1 MSKKSVILGLSL
13 TAALTT
19 AALAPSVFAEPPSGA
34 AGTLTAPGGE
44 TPPEKP
50 AGESGG
56 APGQAP
62 SESSSVE
69 HTGVMTITE
78 DMSTDSQTYESV
90 NNSENAILMTGGTV
104 TLTNPTIKKTGAAD
118 GDSADF
124 YGTNAAVF
132 VSGGTMNIT
141 GGTVTTDGAHA
152 NGVFAYGEGIIN
164 ISNTNIKTSSNS
176 SGALMVTGGGTL
188 TATYVTATTDG
199 NSSAPI
205 RSDRGGGTM
214 NIENGTYTSNGV
226 GSPVI
231 YSTANVI
238 VKDATLESTAS
249 EGVVIE
255 GKNSV
260 KLSNTKL
267 TANNTALNSQSETYK
282 TIFIYQSMSGDAD
295 EGVGSF
301 TAENS
306 DITTKNG
313 DTFFIT
319 NTTADI
325 NLTNNNIVNES
336 GDFIRIQAGGWGNS
350 GSNGGQVTMTT
361 TDQEIRGG
369 IVVDNIS
376 SLSLA
381 MYGDSFYRGII
392 NGANTAEM
400 LSIHLDKDAVI
411 VLDGDSY
418 ISGLD
423 NEDTENKNI
432 YANGHK
438 LYLAGE
444 EVKINSETPPE
455 GRKNKTA
462 GATAET
468 ATEKEEVKEV
478 DDYSTLGF
486 IIAAAASFLV
496 LVIGGLLIASCTK
509 KCRKEPNP
517 SGNDL
522 DADLSG
528 MENSGQE
535 EGPDGQ

>member
-1 MSKKSVILGLSL
+1 MSKKSVFLGLSL

-34 AGTLTAPGGE
+34 AGNLVAPGGE

-50 AGESGG
+50 AGEPGG

-62 SESSSVE
+62 GESVNVE
-69 HTGVMTITE
+69 HSGVMTITE
-78 DMSTDSQTYESV
+78 DTATDGQTYESV
-90 NNSENAILMTGGTV
+90 NDSENAILMTGGV
-104 TLTNPTIKKTGAAD
+104 ANLANPVVKKTGSAD
-118 GDSADF
+118 GDNADF

-141 GGTVTTDGAHA
+141 GGAVTTDGAHA

-164 ISNTNIKTSSNS
+164 VSNANIKTSANN

-188 TATYVTATTDG
+188 TATYVSATTDG

-231 YSTANVI
+231 YSTANI
-238 VKDATLESTAS
+238 NVKDATLESTAS

-267 TANNTALNSQSETYK
+267 VANNTTLNGQSETYK

-301 TAENS
+301 IAENS

-319 NTTADI
+319 NTTAEI
-325 NLTNNNIVNES
+325 NLKNNNIINES
-336 GDFIRIQAGGWGNS
+336 GDFIRIQAGKWGNT
-350 GSNGGQVTMTT
+350 GANGGQVVLTA

-376 SLSLA
+376 ALSISLA
-381 MYGDSFYRGII
+381 GDSYYKGII
-392 NGANTAEM
+392 NGANTAQT
-400 LSIHLDKDAVI
+400 LSITLSKDAVI

-418 ISGLD
+418 ISSLS

-438 LYLAGE
+438 LYVAGE

-455 GRKNKTA
+455 GRKNQTT
-462 GATAET
+462 GATTSET
-468 ATEKEEVKEV
+468 TKEEVKKV

-496 LVIGGLLIASCTK
+496 LVIGGIIIASCAK

>member
-1 MSKKSVILGLSL
+1 MRKKSFILGLSL

-19 AALAPSVFAEPPSGA
+19 AALAPSVFAEPPTGA
-34 AGTLTAPGGE
+34 AGTLTTPGGE
-44 TPPEKP
+44 TPPDQP
-50 AGESGG
+50 GG
-56 APGQAP
+56 APG
-62 SESSSVE
+62 ESASVE
-69 HTGVMTITE
+69 HTGVLTIAE
-78 DMSTDSQTYESV
+78 DMGTDGQTYEST
-90 NNSENAILMTGGTV
+90 NDSENAILMTGGTAN
-104 TLTNPTIKKTGAAD
+104 LANPSISKTGSAD

-141 GGTVTTDGAHA
+141 GGTVTTNGSHA
-152 NGVFAYGEGIIN
+152 NGVFTYGEGIIN
-164 ISNTNIKTSSNS
+164 ISNTNIKTSSNN

-214 NIENGTYTSNGV
+214 NIENGFYTSNGV

-231 YSTANVI
+231 YSTANVN

-260 KLSNTKL
+260 KLSNVKL
-267 TANNTALNSQSETYK
+267 TANNNQLNGQSETYK

-306 DITTKNG
+306 DIITKNG
-313 DTFFIT
+313 DTFFVT

-325 NLTNNNIVNES
+325 NLTNNNITNES
-336 GDFIRIQAGGWGNS
+336 GDFIRIQAGKWGNS
-350 GSNGGQVTMTT
+350 GSNGGQVTLTA

-369 IVVDNIS
+369 VIVDNIS

-381 MYGDSFYRGII
+381 LYGDSYYKGVI
-392 NGANTAEM
+392 NGANTAQL
-400 LSIHLDKDAVI
+400 LSVHLDKDSVI

-423 NEDTENKNI
+423 NDNKENTNI

-438 LYLAGE
+438 LYVAGE

-462 GATAET
+462 GAATSSET
-468 ATEKEEVKEV
+468 TTEETKEV

-496 LVIGGLLIASCTK
+496 LIIGGLIIANCAK
-509 KCRKEPNP
+509 KCRKESNP

-528 MENSGQE
+528 MENGGQE
-535 EGPDGQ
+535 EGPDEQ

>member
-1 MSKKSVILGLSL
+1 MSKKSVFLGLSL

-34 AGTLTAPGGE
+34 AGNLVAPGRE

-50 AGESGG
+50 AGEPGG

-62 SESSSVE
+62 GESANVE
-69 HTGVMTITE
+69 HSGVMTIAE
-78 DMSTDSQTYESV
+78 DTATDGQTYESV
-90 NNSENAILMTGGTV
+90 NNSENAILMTGGV
-104 TLTNPTIKKTGAAD
+104 ANLANPVIKKTGSAD
-118 GDSADF
+118 GDNADF

-164 ISNTNIKTSSNS
+164 ISNANIKTSANN

-188 TATYVTATTDG
+188 TATYVSATTDG

-214 NIENGTYTSNGV
+214 NIENGAYTSNGM

-231 YSTANVI
+231 YSTANVN
-238 VKDATLESTAS
+238 VKDAALESTAS

-267 TANNTALNSQSETYK
+267 VANNTTLNGQSETYK

-295 EGVGSF
+295 EGVGNF
-301 TAENS
+301 IAENS

-313 DTFFIT
+313 DTFFVT
-319 NTTADI
+319 NTTAEI
-325 NLTNNNIVNES
+325 NLKNNNIVNES
-336 GDFIRIQAGGWGNS
+336 GDFIRIQAGKWGNT
-350 GSNGGQVTMTT
+350 GTNGGQVVLTA

-376 SLSLA
+376 ALSISLA
-381 MYGDSFYRGII
+381 GDSYYKGII
-392 NGANTAEM
+392 NGANTAQT
-400 LSIHLDKDAVI
+400 LSITLSKDAVI

-418 ISGLD
+418 ISSLS

-438 LYLAGE
+438 LYVAGE
-444 EVKINSETPPE
+444 EAKINSETPPE
-455 GRKNKTA
+455 GRKNQTA
-462 GATAET
+462 GATTSET
-468 ATEKEEVKEV
+468 TKEEVKEV
-478 DDYSTLGF
+478 DDHSTLGF

-496 LVIGGLLIASCTK
+496 LVFGGIIIASCAK